1 MKAAQAIACA
11 AFAVGVLDFY
21 FYIKGTFLLS
31 RFLVTK
37 RRVQGGVAT
46 SERRRRDTGG
56 INTYAKRVCWRR
68 RDRGELTHTRSMC
81 VGVAE
86 TGEINTYAKCVLA
99 SPRQGQKV
107 AGTG

>member
-46 SERRRRDTGG
+46 SERRRRD
-56 INTYAKRVCWRR
+56 
-68 RDRGELTHTRSMC
+68 RGRTL
-81 VGVAE
+81 
-86 TGEINTYAKCVLA
+86 LA
-99 SPRQGQKV
+99 RENKHKDTFFTVFFSLVRKERKGQKEESFDSRLGD
-107 AGTG
+107 ADTHASHMCQSLF